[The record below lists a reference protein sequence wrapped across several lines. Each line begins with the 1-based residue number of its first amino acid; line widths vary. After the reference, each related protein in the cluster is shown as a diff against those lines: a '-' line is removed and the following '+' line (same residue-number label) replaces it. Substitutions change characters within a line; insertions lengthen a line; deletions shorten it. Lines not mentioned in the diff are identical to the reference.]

1 LSALLDT
8 HALLWWKGDA
18 RRLSRR
24 ALRAIEESTPLVLSP
39 ISIWEISTLLRLG
52 RIELDRDLF
61 TWVRDLFDGEVEVA
75 GLSAAAAAEAG
86 RWTAEEFHGDP
97 ADRLIYATALD
108 LRVPLVSKDRR
119 LHDFASARGDVR
131 VVW

>member
-1 LSALLDT
+1 MSALLDT

-24 ALRAIEESTPLVLSP
+24 ALRAIEESTPVLLSP
-39 ISIWEISTLLRLG
+39 ISIWEVSTLLRLG

-61 TWVRDLFDGEVEVA
+61 AWVRDLLAGEVEIA

-86 RWTAEEFHGDP
+86 RWTVDEFHGDP

-108 LRVPLVSKDRR
+108 LRVTLVSKDRR
-119 LHDFASARGDVR
+119 LRDFASARGDVR

>member
-8 HALLWWKGDA
+8 HAVLWWKGDE

-24 ALRAIEESTPLVLSP
+24 ALRAIEDSGPLLLSP

-61 TWVRDLFDGEVEVA
+61 TWVRDLLDGAVEIA
-75 GLSAAAAAEAG
+75 SLSAAAAAEAG

-119 LHDFASARGDVR
+119 LHDFAAARGDVR
-131 VVW
+131 VLW